1 MLKEFYRMPFS
12 MALRNLLVFG
22 LLSVVMAMGTAW
34 AQEWVSIRNDNVN
47 MRAGP
52 GTNHAVQWKLAR
64 GFPLQVVQRRNNW
77 LQVRDFEG
85 DTGWVARS
93 VTSNIRH
100 HIVKGQNVNL
110 RAGPGTNHRVVGRA
124 KYGEV
129 LRTVRRQGRWAEVR
143 MPNGRNAWI
152 AANLVFGW

>member
-1 MLKEFYRMPFS
+1 
-12 MALRNLLVFG
+12 
-22 LLSVVMAMGTAW
+22 
-34 AQEWVSIRNDNVN
+34 